1 MNIKNPDKKV
11 SGIFLQILGTN
22 DIKYNEFTHDT
33 NFTFIETTRTHEN
46 PGIP

>member
-1 MNIKNPDKKV
+1 MNIKNQDKKV
-11 SGIFLQILGTN
+11 SGIQILGTN

-33 NFTFIETTRTHEN
+33 NFTFNKTTRTHEN